1 MFLAASLTLIVKSPL
16 GTIHMDIN
24 TIRNLELVR
33 NIRSGDW
40 KHSLMGYMNHCK
52 TSMGSRLLRASILQP
67 MQSGSNAEKLN
78 ARLDVSGVLQFSV
91 LRCCALRAICW
102 SYSLQHELRPKS
114 SFMRDT
120 GGRIDFAKRRTLF
133 WRIQTACTASRH

>member
-1 MFLAASLTLIVKSPL
+1 MIFLFTAASLTLIVKSPL

-52 TSMGSRLLRASILQP
+52 TTMGSRLLRASILQP
-67 MQSGSNAEKLN
+67 MQSGSNSEKLN
-78 ARLDVSGVLQFSV
+78 ARLDVSFVIIL
-91 LRCCALRAICW
+91 
-102 SYSLQHELRPKS
+102 
-114 SFMRDT
+114 SFE
-120 GGRIDFAKRRTLF
+120 KVYV
-133 WRIQTACTASRH
+133 

>member
-1 MFLAASLTLIVKSPL
+1 VSAASLSLIVKSPL

-52 TSMGSRLLRASILQP
+52 TAMGSRLLRASILQP

-78 ARLDVSGVLQFSV
+78 ARLDVSGFLIVQL
-91 LRCCALRAICW
+91 
-102 SYSLQHELRPKS
+102 
-114 SFMRDT
+114 
-120 GGRIDFAKRRTLF
+120 
-133 WRIQTACTASRH
+133 

>member
-1 MFLAASLTLIVKSPL
+1 
-16 GTIHMDIN
+16 MDIN

-78 ARLDVSGVLQFSV
+78 ARLDVGGICDCCVTLLQIA
-91 LRCCALRAICW
+91 CALLLLNCV
-102 SYSLQHELRPKS
+102 
-114 SFMRDT
+114 
-120 GGRIDFAKRRTLF
+120 
-133 WRIQTACTASRH
+133 